1 MKSSNVLC
9 KQEQMLSTADSKS
22 KETSMK
28 RQLQQ
33 INIVSRKLDSRH
45 LQVLLAL
52 FTLGL
57 LVLGAGAPAAVGSF
71 SG

>member
-1 MKSSNVLC
+1 
-9 KQEQMLSTADSKS
+9 
-22 KETSMK
+22 MK
-28 RQLQQ
+28 RPLQQ
-33 INIVSRKLDSRH
+33 FDIVSRKLDSRH

-52 FTLGL
+52 VTLGL

>member
-1 MKSSNVLC
+1 
-9 KQEQMLSTADSKS
+9 
-22 KETSMK
+22 MK

-33 INIVSRKLDSRH
+33 INLVSRQIDGRH

-52 FTLGL
+52 VTLGL

>member
-1 MKSSNVLC
+1 
-9 KQEQMLSTADSKS
+9 
-22 KETSMK
+22 MK

-33 INIVSRKLDSRH
+33 INLVSRRLDGRH

-52 FTLGL
+52 VTLGL
-57 LVLGAGAPAAVGSF
+57 LVVGAGAPAAVGSF